1 MFLLKCKQILLNV
14 ERAIL
19 NYTFNANLICEV
31 STCYKKNLYGQTH
44 QTLTSKGLAMQD
56 SQWDQSSEHDEADL
70 NNLGSVPL
78 TKNNKQ

>member
-1 MFLLKCKQILLNV
+1 MLQ
-14 ERAIL
+14 
-19 NYTFNANLICEV
+19 
-31 STCYKKNLYGQTH
+31 KKNLYGQTH

-70 NNLGSVPL
+70 NNLGSLPL